1 MTFNQKKKKIQ
12 ERDNIDITRGKCF
25 FPIPVCYSMWRSIYY
40 RITLPVSLHPLT
52 TNSSIPTSIA
62 PTHFQE
68 EKHVICEFGRR
79 NWMSNPAPSSF
90 LILGGG
96 NSSLLLWELMLL
108 LLGEICCDPVLL
120 CRYMCLFG
128 VSALD
133 NWLAYRHKLVLPLV
147 LPERW
152 YFVLFLLKLGFMY
165 QLL

>member
-25 FPIPVCYSMWRSIYY
+25 FPIPVCYSMLRSIYY

-133 NWLAYRHKLVLPLV
+133 N
-147 LPERW
+147 
-152 YFVLFLLKLGFMY
+152 
-165 QLL
+165 